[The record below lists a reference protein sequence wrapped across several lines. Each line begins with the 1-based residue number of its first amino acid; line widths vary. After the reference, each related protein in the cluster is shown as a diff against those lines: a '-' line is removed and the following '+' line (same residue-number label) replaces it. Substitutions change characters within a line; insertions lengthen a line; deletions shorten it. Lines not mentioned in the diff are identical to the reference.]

1 MEDFANYSSKNPN
14 KDSDSN
20 KSTDWERELKQAAA
34 RYNGRNESELLRDIF
49 ARAQEGKRDGTLT
62 NEQIDA
68 FYQQIAP
75 MLDSSKRKKL
85 QKLLLQLKS
94 I

>member
-1 MEDFANYSSKNPN
+1 MEDFANYSNHSKNGTN
-14 KDSDSN
+14 SDKNS
-20 KSTDWERELKQAAA
+20 DWERELKQAAA
-34 RYNGRNESELLRDIF
+34 HYNGKNEAELLRDIF

-68 FYQQIAP
+68 FYKQISP

-94 I
+94 M

>member
-1 MEDFANYSSKNPN
+1 MEDFANYSNNDKS
-14 KDSDSN
+14 SDSN

-34 RYNGRNESELLRDIF
+34 RYNGKNEAELLRDIF
-49 ARAQEGKRDGTLT
+49 ARAQAGKRDGTLT

-68 FYQQIAP
+68 FYKQISP

>member
-1 MEDFANYSSKNPN
+1 MEDFANYSNHPKKGANANQS
-14 KDSDSN
+14 S
-20 KSTDWERELKQAAA
+20 DWEKELKQAAA
-34 RYNGRNESELLRDIF
+34 RYNGKNEAELLRDIF
-49 ARAQEGKRDGTLT
+49 ARAQAGKKDGTLT

-68 FYQQIAP
+68 FYQQISP

-94 I
+94 M

>member
-1 MEDFANYSSKNPN
+1 MEDFANYNH
-14 KDSDSN
+14 SN
-20 KSTDWERELKQAAA
+20 KSTESNQSSDWEKELKQAAA
-34 RYNGRNESELLRDIF
+34 RYNGKNEAELLRDIF

-68 FYQQIAP
+68 FYKQISP